1 MAVLLV
7 LWCYGVTASES
18 PGVMVLFMVLQPHV
32 SSPWL
37 PHPPRITQIL
47 SRSWIP
53 DLHIKICKIKQKV
66 SPPPRARHSLV
77 TSHNTKR
84 CGVTLRAVLGDGVM
98 VLRCYGSRCDGP
110 MDGPWC
116 YGVKV
121 LRILKCDPSV
131 TPLRAE
137 CWNLLSI
144 PATGLRKPPCRH
156 KPTKRWCWS
165 PSRNTEKRLSGP
177 PRCSRPT
184 RRMAVL
190 AAVTQNREAL
200 YSLLGLPA
208 AQGRQGGGAG
218 RRQRRRPRALVHTEC
233 MRIGA
238 CMHDAVI
245 KGAPSEITECM
256 RIGECMH
263 DVVIR
268 GAPSAP

>member
-98 VLRCYGSRCDGP
+98 VLRCYGS
-110 MDGPWC
+110 
-116 YGVKV
+116 V
-121 LRILKCDPSV
+121 
-131 TPLRAE
+131 
-137 CWNLLSI
+137 
-144 PATGLRKPPCRH
+144 
-156 KPTKRWCWS
+156 
-165 PSRNTEKRLSGP
+165 
-177 PRCSRPT
+177 
-184 RRMAVL
+184 
-190 AAVTQNREAL
+190 
-200 YSLLGLPA
+200 
-208 AQGRQGGGAG
+208 
-218 RRQRRRPRALVHTEC
+218 
-233 MRIGA
+233 
-238 CMHDAVI
+238 
-245 KGAPSEITECM
+245 
-256 RIGECMH
+256 
-263 DVVIR
+263 
-268 GAPSAP
+268 